1 MIDILRINAMV
12 EFLGLDKEEAE
23 QITITSWNDCV
34 VTFKDEEYLVLKE
47 EEAEE
52 EFRDYQ
58 QSLIEDLGLQAFS
71 SWGQQ
76 YIIDNFCDNET
87 LLAYIREDFEVYV
100 ENIKHEG
107 NRLEREMEEAEVS
120 TEEEYIDYL
129 CEEWEGNEV
138 EYFISNFGEED
149 FSKMVIENHLIDWDE
164 VIDWVERDGGRGC
177 LASYDG
183 VENEVEI
190 EGEVM
195 YVYRTN

>member
-1 MIDILRINAMV
+1 MEDLRINALMTM
-12 EFLGLDKEEAE
+12 LGLGEEE
-23 QITITSWNDCV
+23 RENIEISSYSDSVITYYN
-34 VTFKDEEYLVLKE
+34 EEYLVVTE

-71 SWGQQ
+71 NWAQQ

-87 LLAYIREDFEVYV
+87 LSAYIREDFEVYV

-107 NRLEREMEEAEVS
+107 DRLEREMEEAEVS
-120 TEEEYIDYL
+120 TEEEYVDYL
-129 CEEWEGNEV
+129 CEEWEGKEA
-138 EYFISNFGEED
+138 EYFISNFGEEY
-149 FSKMVIENHLIDWDE
+149 FSQMVIENYLINWDD
-164 VIDWVERDGGRGC
+164 VIDWAERDGGRGC

>member
-1 MIDILRINAMV
+1 MEDLRINALMTI
-12 EFLGLDKEEAE
+12 LGLGEEE
-23 QITITSWNDCV
+23 REV
-34 VTFKDEEYLVLKE
+34 VKISSYSDREVTYYNEEYLVVTE
-47 EEAEE
+47 EEAVE

-58 QSLIEDLGLQAFS
+58 QSLIEDMGLQGFS
-71 SWGQQ
+71 SWGQE
-76 YIIDNFCDNET
+76 YIINNFCDNET

-138 EYFISNFGEED
+138 EYFISNFGEEY
-149 FSKMVIENHLIDWDE
+149 FSQMVIENYLINWDD
-164 VIDWVERDGGRGC
+164 VIDWAERDGGRGC

-183 VENEVEI
+183 KENEVEI
-190 EGEVM
+190 DGDVM
-195 YVYRTN
+195 CIYRIN

>member
-1 MIDILRINAMV
+1 MEDLRINALM
-12 EFLGLDKEEAE
+12 EMLGLEEEEREAVKISSYSDRE
-23 QITITSWNDCV
+23 
-34 VTFKDEEYLVLKE
+34 VTYYNEEYLVVTE

-58 QSLIEDLGLQAFS
+58 QSLIEEVGLQAFS
-71 SWGQQ
+71 ERAQQ

-107 NRLEREMEEAEVS
+107 DRLQEEMEEAEVS

-138 EYFISNFGEED
+138 EYFINNFGEED
-149 FSKMVIENHLIDWDE
+149 FSKMVTENHLIDWDD
-164 VIDWVERDGGRGC
+164 VIDWVEREDGRGC

>member
-1 MIDILRINAMV
+1 MEDLRINALMAM
-12 EFLGLDKEEAE
+12 LGLGEEE
-23 QITITSWNDCV
+23 RENIEISSYSDSVITYYN
-34 VTFKDEEYLVLKE
+34 EEYLVVTE

-71 SWGQQ
+71 ESAQQ

-87 LLAYIREDFEVYV
+87 LSAYIREDFEVYV

-107 NRLEREMEEAEVS
+107 NRLEREMEEAEVN

-129 CEEWEGNEV
+129 CEEWEDNEV

-149 FSKMVIENHLIDWDE
+149 FSEMVTENHLIDWDD

-183 VENEVEI
+183 KENEVEI
-190 EGEVM
+190 DGDVM
-195 YVYRTN
+195 CIYRIN

>member
-1 MIDILRINAMV
+1 MEDLRINALMTM
-12 EFLGLDKEEAE
+12 LGLGEEE
-23 QITITSWNDCV
+23 RENIEISSYSDSVITYYN
-34 VTFKDEEYLVLKE
+34 EEYLVVTE

-71 SWGQQ
+71 ESAQQ

-87 LLAYIREDFEVYV
+87 LSAYIREDFEVYV

-107 NRLEREMEEAEVS
+107 DRLEREMEEAEVT

-129 CEEWEGNEV
+129 CEEWEDNEV

-149 FSKMVIENHLIDWDE
+149 FSEMVTENHLIDWDD

-177 LASYDG
+177 LAIYDG
-183 VENEVEI
+183 KENEIEI
-190 EGEVM
+190 DGDVM
-195 YVYRTN
+195 YIYRTN

>member
-1 MIDILRINAMV
+1 MEDLRINALMTM
-12 EFLGLDKEEAE
+12 LGLGEEE
-23 QITITSWNDCV
+23 REV
-34 VTFKDEEYLVLKE
+34 VKISSYSDREVTYYNEEYLVVTE

-71 SWGQQ
+71 ESAQQ

-87 LLAYIREDFEVYV
+87 LSAYIREDFEVYV

-107 NRLEREMEEAEVS
+107 DRLEREMEEAEVT

-129 CEEWEGNEV
+129 CEEWEDNEV
-138 EYFISNFGEED
+138 EYFISNFGEEY
-149 FSKMVIENHLIDWDE
+149 FSEIVTEDNLINWDD
-164 VIDWVERDGGRGC
+164 VIDWAEREDGRGC

-183 VENEVEI
+183 KENEIEI
-190 EGEVM
+190 DGEAM
-195 YVYRTN
+195 YIYRTN